1 MMRNRIVLS
10 VVSAT
15 IITVLTAWWAVDHCH
30 QDRRRIVN
38 GSPIHYLYVVAA
50 PRFIARFPTRFV
62 EPTPRARG
70 NYQQPGDVRPGIHRA
85 RHPPDAHR
93 RHHRPPDGRV
103 DGAAG

>member
-1 MMRNRIVLS
+1 MRNRIVLS

-70 NYQQPGDVRPGIHRA
+70 NYQQPGDKTGFASVRCEFGALRSSGQPGQHLHHQHRS
-85 RHPPDAHR
+85 
-93 RHHRPPDGRV
+93 
-103 DGAAG
+103 